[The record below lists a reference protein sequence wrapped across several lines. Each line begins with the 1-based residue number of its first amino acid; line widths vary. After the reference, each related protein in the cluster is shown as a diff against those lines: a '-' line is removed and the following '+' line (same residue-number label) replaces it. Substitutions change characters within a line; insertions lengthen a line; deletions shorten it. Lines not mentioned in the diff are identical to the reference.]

1 MKKISIFISILLTI
15 TYLLLGYLIY
25 DLGVLS
31 NNIIFTFFIIGL
43 VFIFILD
50 LIIIISKSKVI
61 KILLYIL
68 SIILSILFGIGIHY
82 LNTTRSFIKSFNKPS
97 EKYNYYYIVVNKD
110 STYLKYEDLD
120 DKIIGVCE
128 NFTKDLYDKISIDYK
143 LEEKTSEEDLVD
155 SLYNNSLDAIL
166 ISDVKEYFIEEKY
179 VDFKDKVRVLKTI
192 KIKKEEPIVDSGKD
206 ISKEPFVIFISGIDT
221 SGKISKV
228 SRSDVNIVV
237 TVNPSTYE
245 VLLTA
250 IPRDYYVRL
259 HNTTGYKDKLTHAGI
274 YGIDMSINTIEDL
287 LGVNIDYYAR
297 VNFDT
302 VINLVDEIGGIEIYS
317 DQNLR
322 FCDIKKGYNYL
333 DGKCALRFA
342 RERKSYSTG
351 DRHRGENQEE
361 VIKAIIKKVQS
372 NPTLL
377 TKYDK
382 ILGNLENNFETNVN
396 MDVVKSF
403 VKLQSKKMPTW
414 NVNAYNLDGFG
425 SSNYTYSMGKRLL
438 YVMEPDLDT
447 VNNANTY
454 INGIIEGKKYS
465 ELKGE

>member
-1 MKKISIFISILLTI
+1 
-15 TYLLLGYLIY
+15 
-25 DLGVLS
+25 
-31 NNIIFTFFIIGL
+31 
-43 VFIFILD
+43 
-50 LIIIISKSKVI
+50 
-61 KILLYIL
+61 
-68 SIILSILFGIGIHY
+68 
-82 LNTTRSFIKSFNKPS
+82 
-97 EKYNYYYIVVNKD
+97 
-110 STYLKYEDLD
+110 
-120 DKIIGVCE
+120 
-128 NFTKDLYDKISIDYK
+128 
-143 LEEKTSEEDLVD
+143 
-155 SLYNNSLDAIL
+155 
-166 ISDVKEYFIEEKY
+166 
-179 VDFKDKVRVLKTI
+179 
-192 KIKKEEPIVDSGKD
+192 
-206 ISKEPFVIFISGIDT
+206 
-221 SGKISKV
+221 
-228 SRSDVNIVV
+228 
-237 TVNPSTYE
+237 
-245 VLLTA
+245 
-250 IPRDYYVRL
+250 
-259 HNTTGYKDKLTHAGI
+259 
-274 YGIDMSINTIEDL
+274 MSINTIEDL

-302 VINLVDEIGGIEIYS
+302 VINLVDEIGGVEIYS

-414 NVNAYNLDGFG
+414 NVNTYNLDGTG

-447 VNNANTY
+447 INNANMY
-454 INGIIEGKKYS
+454 INGIIKGKKFS

>member
-1 MKKISIFISILLTI
+1 MKKVSIFISLLLTL
-15 TYLLLGYLIY
+15 TYLLLGYLVY

-31 NNIIFTFFIIGL
+31 NNIIFICFIMS
-43 VFIFILD
+43 FIFIIIFD
-50 LIIIISKSKVI
+50 LIMIVSKSKII

-68 SIILSILFGIGIHY
+68 SIALSILFGIGIYY
-82 LNTTRSFIKSFNKPS
+82 LNTTRNFIKSFNKPS

-110 STYLKYEDLD
+110 STYLKYEDLED
-120 DKIIGVCE
+120 NIIGVCE
-128 NFTKDLYDKISIDYK
+128 NFTKDVYDKITIDYK
-143 LEEKTSEEDLVD
+143 LEEKASEEALVD
-155 SLYNNSLDAIL
+155 SLYNNSLDSIL
-166 ISDVKEYFIEEKY
+166 ISDIKEYIIEEKF
-179 VDFKDKVRVLKTI
+179 DNFKDKVRVLKTI
-192 KIKKEEPIVDSGKD
+192 KIKKDEPIIDSGKD

-221 SGKISKV
+221 SGRISKV

-317 DQNLR
+317 DQDLK

-342 RERKSYSTG
+342 RERKSYTTG

-382 ILGNLENNFETNVN
+382 ILGNLENNFETNVDMN
-396 MDVVKSF
+396 IVKSF

-425 SSNYTYSMGKRLL
+425 SSNYTYSMGKRML

>member
-1 MKKISIFISILLTI
+1 MKKVSIFISMLLT
-15 TYLLLGYLIY
+15 TLYLLLGYLLY
-25 DLGVLS
+25 DLGILS
-31 NNIIFTFFIIGL
+31 NNTIFICSIIVGI
-43 VFIFILD
+43 FIFILD
-50 LIIIISKSKVI
+50 LIMIISKSKVF
-61 KILLYIL
+61 KILVFIL
-68 SIILSILFGIGIHY
+68 SIILSIIFGIGIHY
-82 LNTTRSFIKSFNKPS
+82 LNTTRSFIKSFNEPN
-97 EKYNYYYIVVNKD
+97 EKYNYYYLVVNKD
-110 STYLKYEDLD
+110 STYLKYNDLD
-120 DKIIGVCE
+120 NKIIGVFE
-128 NFTKDLYDKISIDYK
+128 NFNKEVYDKITINYK
-143 LEEKTSEEDLVD
+143 LEEKKSEEDLVD
-155 SLYNNSLDAIL
+155 SLYNNSIDAIL

-179 VDFKDKVRVLKTI
+179 EDFKDSVRVLKTI
-192 KIKKEEPIVDSGKD
+192 KIKKEEPIIDSGKD

-287 LGVNIDYYAR
+287 LGINIDYYAR

-317 DQNLR
+317 DQNLK

-342 RERKSYSTG
+342 RERKSYTTG

-361 VIKAIIKKVQS
+361 VIKAIIKKVQN
-372 NPTLL
+372 NPSLL

-396 MDVVKSF
+396 MNVVKSF

-414 NVNAYNLDGFG
+414 NVNTYNLDGVG
-425 SSNYTYSMGKRLL
+425 SSNYTYSMGKRML
-438 YVMEPDLDT
+438 YVMEPDINT
-447 VNNANTY
+447 INNANKY

>member
-1 MKKISIFISILLTI
+1 MKKISIFISFLLTI
-15 TYLLLGYLIY
+15 TYLLLGYLVY
-25 DLGVLS
+25 DLGILS
-31 NNIIFTFFIIGL
+31 NNMIFIGFIIGL
-43 VFIFILD
+43 VFIFIFD
-50 LIIIISKSKVI
+50 LIMIISKSKVI

-68 SIILSILFGIGIHY
+68 SIILSILFGVGIHY

-97 EKYNYYYIVVNKD
+97 ENYNYYYVVVNKD
-110 STYLKYEDLD
+110 STYLKFNDLD
-120 DKIIGVCE
+120 NKIIGICE
-128 NFTKDLYDKISIDYK
+128 NIGKDVYDKISINYK
-143 LEEKTSEEDLVD
+143 LEEKSSEDDLID

-166 ISDVKEYFIEEKY
+166 ISDVKEYIIEEKY

-192 KIKKEEPIVDSGKD
+192 KIKKEEPIIDSGKD
-206 ISKEPFVIFISGIDT
+206 ISKEPFVVFISGIDT
-221 SGKISKV
+221 SGKISNV
-228 SRSDVNIVV
+228 SRSDVNIIV

-287 LGVNIDYYAR
+287 LGINIDYYAR

-317 DQNLR
+317 DQNLK
-322 FCDIKKGYNYL
+322 FCNIKKGNNYL

-342 RERKSYSTG
+342 RERKSYTTG

-361 VIKAIIKKVQS
+361 VIKAIIKKIQS
-372 NPTLL
+372 NPALL

-382 ILGNLENNFETNVN
+382 ILKNLENNFETNVN

-414 NVNAYNLDGFG
+414 NVNAYNLDGVG

-438 YVMEPDLDT
+438 YVMEPDINT
-447 VNNANTY
+447 INNANKY

>member
-1 MKKISIFISILLTI
+1 MKKVSIFISMLLT
-15 TYLLLGYLIY
+15 TLYLLLGYLLY
-25 DLGVLS
+25 DLGILS
-31 NNIIFTFFIIGL
+31 NNTIFICSIIVGI
-43 VFIFILD
+43 FIFILD
-50 LIIIISKSKVI
+50 LIMIISKSKVF
-61 KILLYIL
+61 KILVFIL
-68 SIILSILFGIGIHY
+68 SIILSIIFGIGIHY
-82 LNTTRSFIKSFNKPS
+82 LNTTRSFIKSFNEPN
-97 EKYNYYYIVVNKD
+97 EKYNYYYLVVNKD
-110 STYLKYEDLD
+110 STYLKYNDLD
-120 DKIIGVCE
+120 NKIIGVFE
-128 NFTKDLYDKISIDYK
+128 NFNKEVYDKITINYK
-143 LEEKTSEEDLVD
+143 LEEKKSEEDLVD
-155 SLYNNSLDAIL
+155 SLYNNSIDAIL

-179 VDFKDKVRVLKTI
+179 EDFKDSVRVLKTI
-192 KIKKEEPIVDSGKD
+192 KIKKEEPIIDSGKD

-287 LGVNIDYYAR
+287 LGINIDYYAR

-317 DQNLR
+317 DQNLK

-342 RERKSYSTG
+342 RERKSYTTG

-361 VIKAIIKKVQS
+361 VIKAIIKKVQN
-372 NPTLL
+372 NPSLL

-396 MDVVKSF
+396 MNVVKSF

-414 NVNAYNLDGFG
+414 NVNAYNLDGAG

-438 YVMEPDLDT
+438 YVMEPDINT
-447 VNNANTY
+447 INNAKSY
-454 INGIIEGKKYS
+454 INGIIEGKKYI